1 MAMLFGTG
9 DTAFH
14 QEDWL
19 SSPPCQFMFRLGD
32 QKKCIPPSQ
41 SLMTLLLRASNVIT
55 HFLSFFDSLTNQ
67 NFQSFLTFSVT
78 RICSSVAE
86 LNAFQGNEEKEGS
99 EYLVPKPRSVVPFHR
114 EALSISSQIS
124 QSILRGERPKQNTEW
139 ISYRCWWWICTFLR
153 TSKNGACW
161 GINRT
166 QMLPLETTFL
176 GYWWPLS
183 SSHGPQPHRK
193 EFHKPEGN
201 TTCKWTS
208 WLMKSH
214 RRAVHFSWLYTW
226 MVLCLILNTAKPVD
240 TSGITNRQ
248 TNLPTALRKI
258 SKPEPEESPR
268 SAEKSKT

>member
-1 MAMLFGTG
+1 MLFGTG

-19 SSPPCQFMFRLGD
+19 SSPPCQFMCPLGD

-41 SLMTLLLRASNVIT
+41 SLTRPLLRTSNVIT

-78 RICSSVAE
+78 RICNSVAE

-139 ISYRCWWWICTFLR
+139 ISYRYLWWICTVYKQKWCMLR
-153 TSKNGACW
+153 HQQDTDATFGDNVPR
-161 GINRT
+161 IL
-166 QMLPLETTFL
+166 MTTF
-176 GYWWPLS
+176 
-183 SSHGPQPHRK
+183 
-193 EFHKPEGN
+193 F
-201 TTCKWTS
+201 
-208 WLMKSH
+208 
-214 RRAVHFSWLYTW
+214 FSWS
-226 MVLCLILNTAKPVD
+226 TA
-240 TSGITNRQ
+240 T
-248 TNLPTALRKI
+248 
-258 SKPEPEESPR
+258 
-268 SAEKSKT
+268 